1 MKKKSAR
8 KKAVTPERLMQM
20 AWGYAAPLMIET
32 AVRHG
37 IFDLLDQGARTVK
50 QIAQETGAS
59 VRGLTALL
67 NGLVSL
73 NLLSRAG
80 DRYALAP
87 ESAEFMVSSKPSY
100 HGIFFRHIS
109 DQLIPSWLQL
119 PEVVRTGEPARKIET
134 PGESGDFFAKF
145 VESIF
150 PLSFPAASQLGQH
163 LDVASTTEPLS
174 ILDIGAGSG
183 VWGIA
188 LAKQSPQVRIHA
200 VDWPKVLEVT
210 RKVAARHGLA
220 ERLTTGA
227 GDFFE
232 ADFGGN
238 HHVAAIGHIL
248 HSEGAERSRRLIKK
262 VFDSLAPGGV
272 IAIQEFLPN
281 DERTGPP
288 TALIF
293 ALNMLVNTVE
303 GDTFTFPEIS
313 SWLTEA
319 GFINPRLL
327 DVPAVSPL
335 ILAEKPGGRTARQ
348 KQSRKQS
355 RKIRTPKK
363 ANSRC
368 SR

>member
-1 MKKKSAR
+1 MKKKNA
-8 KKAVTPERLMQM
+8 KKKTLTPERLMQM

-32 AVRHG
+32 GVRHG
-37 IFDLLDQGARTVK
+37 IFDLLDQGPRTLD

-59 VRGLTALL
+59 RRGLTAVL
-67 NGLVSL
+67 NGLVGL
-73 NLLSRAG
+73 HLLSRSG
-80 DRYALAP
+80 DRYGLAS
-87 ESAEFMVSSKPSY
+87 ESAEFLVSSKPSY

-109 DQLIPSWLQL
+109 DQLIPTWLQL

-134 PGESGDFFAKF
+134 SAESGDFFAKF
-145 VESIF
+145 VEAIF
-150 PLSFPAASQLGQH
+150 PLSFPAASKLGEH
-163 LDVASTTEPLS
+163 LDVSSAAEPLS

-200 VDWPKVLEVT
+200 VDWPQVLEVT
-210 RKVAARHGLA
+210 RHVAARHGLA
-220 ERLTTGA
+220 ERLTTGE

-232 ADFGGN
+232 ADFGSN
-238 HHVAAIGHIL
+238 HHVATIGHIL
-248 HSEGAERSRRLIKK
+248 HSEGADRSRRLIKK
-262 VFDSLAPGGV
+262 VFDSLAAGGV

-293 ALNMLVNTVE
+293 AVNMLVNTVE

-319 GFINPRLL
+319 GFTNPRLL
-327 DVPAVSPL
+327 HVPAVSPL
-335 ILAEKPGGRTARQ
+335 ILAEKPGTKARKAGVGRV
-348 KQSRKQS
+348 KSRNVKPP
-355 RKIRTPKK
+355 RKDRSK
-363 ANSRC
+363 R
-368 SR
+368 RH